1 MFRFHLTLT
10 IYLSIYA
17 NRGESITLRTEI
29 PPRAFIG
36 KLTKES
42 ISSVCVLLC
51 MVSSISYAYI
61 FRYEYSHTVWRA
73 CASTIRCSD
82 ANKESCKMKKK
93 KQNASWKSWRNS
105 FKFIG
110 IWALNEFSAWK
121 TCNYK
126 DEQRQTSWE
135 TKVYAEST
143 APSLN
148 CEYVYYVHTV
158 VKRYKSQRERDGDV
172 KNVCRKSGCQS
183 RNGNRVHTFLAFCIW
198 AIANVCV
205 CFFHLLSLSLSCFG
219 GKNDSQI

>member
-82 ANKESCKMKKK
+82 VNKESCKMKKK

-148 CEYVYYVHTV
+148 CEYVYMCIRLSSDTNH
-158 VKRYKSQRERDGDV
+158 REKETEMWKMCVEKVDAKVEMGI
-172 KNVCRKSGCQS
+172 VCTR
-183 RNGNRVHTFLAFCIW
+183 F
-198 AIANVCV
+198 
-205 CFFHLLSLSLSCFG
+205 
-219 GKNDSQI
+219 